1 MLITTYFL
9 CTWAGV
15 QVMACKDKGNKGT
28 PPPVVTP
35 KVLIRTTQST
45 SEEDEDTVR
54 GGESHTDLTQILHT
68 LYG

>member
-15 QVMACKDKGNKGT
+15 QVMACKDKNKGAPPT
-28 PPPVVTP
+28 PE
-35 KVLIRTTQST
+35 VLIRTTQST
-45 SEEDEDTVR
+45 SEEDGDTGIG
-54 GGESHTDLTQILHT
+54 GGESNTDLRQILHT

>member
-15 QVMACKDKGNKGT
+15 QVMACKDKNKGIPPT
-28 PPPVVTP
+28 PQ
-35 KVLIRTTQST
+35 VLIRTTQST